1 MHRLSSIVALF
12 LLLATAT
19 PVLACMTDSTMSV
32 AETTCCHA
40 MHGKCGKMEKMKC
53 CRTEIRSA
61 GHPQIATKSA
71 SIDCH
76 AAIIGWL
83 TSSVITDPSC
93 TASSIAVPDEHSPP
107 GLVATRTI
115 VLRI

>member
-19 PVLACMTDSTMSV
+19 PVLACMTDSTMSI

-53 CRTEIRSA
+53 CRTEFRTA
-61 GHPQIATKSA
+61 DHPQIATESA

-76 AAIIGWL
+76 GTIIGWL
-83 TSSVITDPSC
+83 TSSVITDSSS
-93 TASSIAVPDEHSPP
+93 TASSIAVHDEHSPP
-107 GLVATRTI
+107 RLVGTRTI